1 MSFLDSLKELATVVV
16 EAAKE
21 NPVAA
26 IAIGVG
32 SVAVG
37 ATGVYAK
44 RRFFPGEKP
53 AGAPVAAAVEV
64 VAAEPASEAAPAA
77 PVVAAEPSLTDPK
90 FQHPERPAGISA

>member
-44 RRFFPGEKP
+44 RRFFPGEQ
-53 AGAPVAAAVEV
+53 AAAPVVAAVEV
-64 VAAEPASEAAPAA
+64 VAAEPAPEAAPAA
-77 PVVAAEPSLTDPK
+77 PVVADEPSLTDPK
-90 FQHPERPAGISA
+90 FQHPERPTGISA